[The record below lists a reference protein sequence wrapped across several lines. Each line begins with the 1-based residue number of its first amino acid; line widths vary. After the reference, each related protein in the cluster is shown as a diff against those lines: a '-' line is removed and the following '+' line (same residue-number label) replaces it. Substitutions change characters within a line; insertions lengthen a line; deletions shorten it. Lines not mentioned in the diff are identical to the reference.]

1 MICYTEQNSTTDT
14 RFSNP
19 IASVK
24 GEALWYV
31 VYFLF
36 QSRENNQSVGLNSVI
51 LFVKMIN
58 AALKVS
64 LIQTV
69 LKVLTHTV
77 CARWTDVN

>member
-1 MICYTEQNSTTDT
+1 M
-14 RFSNP
+14 
-19 IASVK
+19 
-24 GEALWYV
+24 